1 MKKYLFS
8 SIAAICSQLGI
19 MAQAPQQL
27 LFVSGK
33 DATAP
38 ELFIQAGQTG
48 FVYVQGGV
56 TANNSTTPSGFGT
69 GVGTGTGRVVVNG
82 GLFIGLFGATPG
94 DIVNATNARFEFDY
108 TLGGT
113 ASATALSGTMPT
125 LTGAADGVNT
135 RGGTVHLM
143 SGLQNFIGLNTN
155 TTDEIAFYNL
165 SLEGNNQDKNLE
177 NVNIETGAAGGASST
192 GTLFLHDNYLNTVG
206 NVAWVRNTNA
216 AVSGALPTT
225 GLGISRDATGSS
237 GSTTG
242 MVSLQQFAVTN
253 AGMVTSTGQGRLR
266 RSVTTGA
273 ANPYLFPIG
282 SADKVYYRPLEIIA
296 PTSTTTYYARLELPN
311 VNQLYAGSPAPR
323 ATNPRWFH
331 LINSDD
337 NTTDPEFRI
346 YGTLIDFIG
355 ANPQNCSNTQ
365 IASDI
370 GLAQT
375 ELNGNTNWGYQ
386 NGAAVIPGSGYMTYV
401 TSVNYPSTGPA
412 SCGTGTRITYRAWG
426 GLAGSAA
433 NEEGYVFAAKPT
445 PCAVNP
451 SCLPLPSPSLLSFDG
466 VLNNTNT
473 VNLQWKVS
481 NEDRVKQYE
490 LERSIDG
497 INFGTIKNEIV
508 FTPASTVRTY
518 THPDILYGSLLSQ
531 KSIYYRL
538 TQRYNDGNSRVSN
551 IVKINL
557 NKTNNT
563 EIYPNPFTHVLHIV
577 TGNQDVKMIS
587 IYDAAG
593 KLITQRKD
601 SSNVIVMDEL
611 TAIAKGVY
619 TIKIV
624 TNKET
629 VVKKIVKE

>member
-1 MKKYLFS
+1 MHKILALAMVCCFT
-8 SIAAICSQLGI
+8 IAAKAQLSQ
-19 MAQAPQQL
+19 QV
-27 LFVSGK
+27 LFISG
-33 DATAP
+33 DDPATP

-48 FVYVQGGV
+48 FVYVQGGI
-56 TANNSTTPSGFGT
+56 TANNSTTPASFGT
-69 GVGTGTGRVVVNG
+69 GVGTGTGRIVVNG
-82 GLFIGLFGATPG
+82 GLFVGLFGATPG
-94 DIVNATNARFEFDY
+94 DIINATNARFEFDY

-125 LTGAADGVNT
+125 LNGAADGINT

-143 SGLQNFIGLNTN
+143 SGLQKFIGLSTN
-155 TTDEIAFYNL
+155 TTDVIAFYNL
-165 SLEGNNQDKNLE
+165 SLEGTNQDKNLE
-177 NVNIETGAAGGASST
+177 NVNIETGAASGASST
-192 GTLFLHDNYLNTVG
+192 GTLFLHNNYLNTAG

-216 AVSGALPTT
+216 SVAGALPTT
-225 GLGISRDATGSS
+225 GLGISRDGTGSS
-237 GSTTG
+237 GGTTG
-242 MVSLQQFAVTN
+242 MVTLQQFAVTN

-273 ANPYLFPIG
+273 VNPYLFPIG
-282 SADKVYYRPLEIIA
+282 SADKVFYRPLEIIA

-323 ATNPRWFH
+323 ASNPRWFH

-337 NTTDPEFRI
+337 NAADPEFRI

-365 IASDI
+365 IADDI

-386 NGAAVIPGSGYMTYV
+386 NGAAVIPAGGYMTYV
-401 TSVNYPSTGPA
+401 TSVNYPSTGPI
-412 SCGTGTRITYRAWG
+412 SCGSGTRITYRSWG
-426 GLAGSAA
+426 GLTGSAA
-433 NEEGYVFAAKPT
+433 NEEGYVFAATPT

-466 VLNNTNT
+466 VLNNANT

-481 NEDRVKQYE
+481 NEERVKHYE

-497 INFGTIKNEIV
+497 INFGVIKNEIV

-518 THPDILYGSLLSQ
+518 THPDVLLGSLLNQ

-557 NKTNNT
+557 SKNSKT
-563 EIYPNPFTHVLHIV
+563 EIYPNPFTHVLTIV
-577 TGNQDVKMIS
+577 TRNQEVKIIS
-587 IYDAAG
+587 VYDAAG
-593 KLITQRKD
+593 KLVAQRKD
-601 SSNVIVMDEL
+601 TNNVVVMDEL
-611 TAIAKGVY
+611 ATIAKGMY
-619 TIKIV
+619 TIKV
-624 TNKET
+624 MSNKET
-629 VVKKIVKE
+629 IVKKIIKE